1 MLRSLMAHKPL
12 PGRGPLRGAAPRS
25 SSGRQAARGT
35 RRGASTVEAA
45 CVMNIFLLFI
55 FAIMEFGHFVM
66 VKQLMDNAARDGARM
81 AATGVTTVTTAQIEA
96 LITQELCGQGPTG
109 MNIQIY
115 EANPTTGANVGAWT
129 SAGLGTPIVV
139 QITGQYTPMVALAN
153 LLPLPINVKSEAMVY
168 SECPD

>member
-1 MLRSLMAHKPL
+1 MLRSATGHKTL
-12 PGRGPLRGAAPRS
+12 AR
-25 SSGRQAARGT
+25 RGT
-35 RRGASTVEAA
+35 PGGAIRGKHRGASAVEAA
-45 CVMNIFLLFI
+45 IVMNIFLLFI

-66 VKQLMDNAARDGARM
+66 VKQLMDIAAHDGARM
-81 AATGVTTVTTAQIEA
+81 AATGVNTVTTAQIEA
-96 LITQELCGQGPTG
+96 LITQELVNQAPSG

-139 QITGQYTPMVALAN
+139 KITGQYEPMVALAN
-153 LLPLPINVKSEAMVY
+153 LLPLPVNVTSEAMVY